1 MQSHENGKVT
11 TTEDELQV
19 SEDNEA
25 IPMVNS
31 PLHRASPNIETQ
43 SDVELAS
50 PNPFKS
56 MADIVR
62 ESQRRFTV
70 LSPQLMQKKE
80 EL

>member
-1 MQSHENGKVT
+1 MQSDEDGKVT

-19 SEDNEA
+19 SEENEA
-25 IPMVNS
+25 ILMVNS
-31 PLHRASPNIETQ
+31 PLHRASPNLETH
-43 SDVELAS
+43 SDIELAS

-70 LSPQLMQKKE
+70 LSPQLIQKND
-80 EL
+80 